1 MIQAPGALWDELASW
16 LTDTEL
22 GRAASACAAMRS
34 LLLEAMRPRAAERR
48 WAEEREVARIERESV
63 ARARP
68 HAHLALLWLRRRLR
82 LGFVI
87 LRILWIGWQRCYST
101 CGMV

>member
-1 MIQAPGALWDELASW
+1 MATMIQAPGALWDELASW

-48 WAEEREVARIERESV
+48 WAEEREVARIERALQEHGRTPTSPCYGSD
-63 ARARP
+63 ADSD
-68 HAHLALLWLRRRLR
+68 LAL
-82 LGFVI
+82 
-87 LRILWIGWQRCYST
+87 
-101 CGMV
+101 